1 MSTIKIKIT
10 TGTATVEVEAP
21 IDKIEEA
28 VKNVL
33 TALKTAEP
41 QPTRPA
47 SFKKPITC
55 RKAVEEL
62 VHVGWMKNGK
72 TLSEVAAELERRGF
86 LYDTTAVAHVL
97 LDLVRSGVLER
108 VGEPRRYVY
117 VEASKNS
124 EASSQMLADDS
135 TR

>member
-1 MSTIKIKIT
+1 LSAIKVKIT

-21 IDKIEEA
+21 IEKIEEA

-33 TALKTAEP
+33 AALKTAEP
-41 QPTRPA
+41 PPA
-47 SFKKPITC
+47 KPSTSKKPITC

-62 VHVGWMKNGK
+62 LHAGWMKNGR

-117 VEASKNS
+117 VETSKHS
-124 EASSQMLADDS
+124 EASSQMLSNDA